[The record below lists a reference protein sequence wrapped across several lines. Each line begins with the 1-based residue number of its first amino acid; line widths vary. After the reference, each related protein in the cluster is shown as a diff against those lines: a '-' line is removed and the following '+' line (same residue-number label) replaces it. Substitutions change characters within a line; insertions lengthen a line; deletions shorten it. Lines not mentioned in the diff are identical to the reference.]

1 MLSPPTQPRILFP
14 TSTPTSAQN
23 YTHTHTSRAHTHAL
37 LDVNVS
43 RRISENR
50 SARSSC
56 AFVTRPG
63 RKTTRP
69 TFEATGEH
77 LQTSTQR
84 TSNTKKNC
92 PAIELLVRTVFRPH
106 CALLT
111 KSLLLRNV
119 CFGIEGGVGV
129 DVIPYI
135 ESGWGAD
142 VHASINNRTG
152 IGIAQ
157 RSRGGMVGA

>member
-1 MLSPPTQPRILFP
+1 MYRVASAKIARRARLAHLLRAPVEKPR
-14 TSTPTSAQN
+14 AQ
-23 YTHTHTSRAHTHAL
+23 L
-37 LDVNVS
+37 S
-43 RRISENR
+43 RRRVNICKRQRN
-50 SARSSC
+50 
-56 AFVTRPG
+56 G
-63 RKTTRP
+63 Q
-69 TFEATGEH
+69 AT
-77 LQTSTQR
+77 Q
-84 TSNTKKNC
+84 KNC

-142 VHASINNRTG
+142 VHATINNRTG